1 MKFSNFVIRTISGL
15 LFALLVIGS
24 VYLGQISFAVLMGV
38 ILIGSL
44 FEFYRLSLKVR
55 VRPQMFYGV
64 ALGLLLYITT
74 FLQASGALDLP
85 IMFYA
90 FVPLSLGVF
99 IVEMYR
105 NHSRPFT
112 NIAYTLLGVA
122 YIAGPMAMMNYIA
135 FTPSIGGA
143 VYDFRLVM
151 GFFFLLWANDTGAYL
166 VGMSLGRNKL
176 FPRIS
181 PKKSWEGFIG
191 GVVIAVAVGA
201 LLSLFFTDYSLNLW
215 ISLGFLIAVSGVFGD
230 LVESMYKRSLQVK
243 DSGNIMPGHG
253 GFLDRFDAVFFAAP
267 IVFVY
272 LQLIVV

>member
-1 MKFSNFVIRTISGL
+1 
-15 LFALLVIGS
+15 
-24 VYLGQISFAVLMGV
+24 MGV

-44 FEFYRLSLKVR
+44 FEFYRLSFKVR

-64 ALGLLLYITT
+64 ALGLLLFFTT
-74 FLQASGALDLP
+74 FLQASGILIP

-90 FVPLSLGVF
+90 FVPLTLGVF
-99 IVEMYR
+99 IVELYR

-122 YIAGPMAMMNYIA
+122 YIAGPIAMMNYIA

-166 VGMSLGRNKL
+166 VGMSMGRNKL

-181 PKKSWEGFIG
+181 PKKSWEGLIG
-191 GVVIAVAVGA
+191 GVIVAVGVGA
-201 LLSLFFTDYSLNLW
+201 FLSMFFTDYKLGMW
-215 ISLGFLIAVSGVFGD
+215 ISLGFLIAVAGVFGD

>member
-1 MKFSNFVIRTISGL
+1 MKLSNFVVRTISGL

-24 VYLGQISFAVLMGV
+24 VYLGQISFAILMGV

-44 FEFYRLSLKVR
+44 FEFYRLSFKVR

-64 ALGLLLYITT
+64 ALGLLLFFTT
-74 FLQASGALDLP
+74 FLQASGILIP

-90 FVPLSLGVF
+90 FVPLTLGVF
-99 IVEMYR
+99 IVELYR

-122 YIAGPMAMMNYIA
+122 YIAGPIAMMNYIA

-166 VGMSLGRNKL
+166 VGMSMGRNKL

-181 PKKSWEGFIG
+181 PKKSWEGLIG
-191 GVVIAVAVGA
+191 GVIVAVGVGA
-201 LLSLFFTDYSLNLW
+201 FLSMFFTDYKLGMW
-215 ISLGFLIAVSGVFGD
+215 ISLGFLIAVAGVFGD